1 MGLVNDEM
9 NICLLFKK
17 SPPAQW
23 KNPMGSKIS
32 WKFHE
37 ATSPLYSK
45 KAKKRKLLCLSKRYA
60 NLTLW

>member
-32 WKFHE
+32 WKFHGG
-37 ATSPLYSK
+37 
-45 KAKKRKLLCLSKRYA
+45 RKPALKQKSENYCVYQSVMRI
-60 NLTLW
+60 